1 MPGTIK
7 SSIGFGTLLLDGI
20 GDTIRVSLSD
30 DPVKEVK
37 VGNEILKSL
46 GLRNRGVKIISCPS
60 CARQGFQVIDTVKI
74 LEKKLSHIKTPVT
87 LSIIGCVV
95 NGPGEAAYTDIGI
108 TGGGKGNNMLYL
120 SGLQTEKVPTENIIE
135 KVVEEVQ
142 KKVSELEK
150 NKMIPR
156 KTIEDLIDKHSLLEK
171 DLSSGNIDKKIF
183 AEKSKEYSDLNE
195 IIHDTKK
202 YLSFEKDKK
211 ELEKIIDDIS
221 SDEELKKMAKLELEE
236 LNEENKKN
244 EKKLKLFLLPK
255 DEADKKNAIIEIR
268 AGTGGLEASLFAA
281 DLFRMY
287 EKVSNKKK
295 WSLELI
301 SISRSEAGGLKEVIA
316 SIKGTNI
323 YSTLKYESGVHRV
336 QRVPDTET
344 QGRVHTS
351 AATVAVLPEAEE
363 VDLKINES
371 DLRIDVFRAG
381 GPGGQSV
388 NTTDSAVRITHI
400 PTGLSVSQQDEKSQ
414 HKNKAKGMKILRSRL
429 YELERSRIDL
439 ERSKDRK
446 SKIGTGD
453 RSERIRTYNFPQGRV
468 TDHRINLTLHKL
480 DEFLEGEVFDEMI
493 ETLTL
498 QAQEESLS
506 NL

>member
-1 MPGTIK
+1 MIP
-7 SSIGFGTLLLDGI
+7 
-20 GDTIRVSLSD
+20 
-30 DPVKEVK
+30 
-37 VGNEILKSL
+37 
-46 GLRNRGVKIISCPS
+46 
-60 CARQGFQVIDTVKI
+60 Q
-74 LEKKLSHIKTPVT
+74 KT
-87 LSIIGCVV
+87 
-95 NGPGEAAYTDIGI
+95 
-108 TGGGKGNNMLYL
+108 
-120 SGLQTEKVPTENIIE
+120 
-135 KVVEEVQ
+135 VEE
-142 KKVSELEK
+142 
-150 NKMIPR
+150 
-156 KTIEDLIDKHSLLEK
+156 LITKHSLLER
-171 DLSSGNIDKKIF
+171 DLSSGNIDKKLF

-195 IIHDTKK
+195 IVNDAKK
-202 YLSFEKDKK
+202 YISFEKDKN
-211 ELEKIIDDIS
+211 ELEKILEDQN
-221 SDEELKKMAKLELEE
+221 SDEELLKMVETELKDLQIQYE
-236 LNEENKKN
+236 KN

-268 AGTGGLEASLFAA
+268 AGTGGLEASLFAG
-281 DLFRMY
+281 DLFKMY
-287 EKVSNKKK
+287 EKVSHKKK
-295 WSLELI
+295 WTLELI
-301 SISRSEAGGLKEVIA
+301 SISKSEAGGLKEVIA

-363 VDLKINES
+363 VDLKINEN

-400 PTGLSVSQQDEKSQ
+400 PTGLTVSQQDEKSQ
-414 HKNKAKGMKILRSRL
+414 HKNKAKGMKILRARL
-429 YELERSRIDL
+429 YELERSRIDQ

-480 DEFLEGEVFDEMI
+480 EEFLEGEAFDEI
-493 ETLTL
+493 VESLSL
-498 QAQEESLS
+498 KAQEESLS

>member
-1 MPGTIK
+1 
-7 SSIGFGTLLLDGI
+7 
-20 GDTIRVSLSD
+20 
-30 DPVKEVK
+30 
-37 VGNEILKSL
+37 
-46 GLRNRGVKIISCPS
+46 
-60 CARQGFQVIDTVKI
+60 
-74 LEKKLSHIKTPVT
+74 
-87 LSIIGCVV
+87 
-95 NGPGEAAYTDIGI
+95 
-108 TGGGKGNNMLYL
+108 
-120 SGLQTEKVPTENIIE
+120 
-135 KVVEEVQ
+135 
-142 KKVSELEK
+142 
-150 NKMIPR
+150 MIPL
-156 KTIEDLIDKHSLLEK
+156 KTINDLINKHALLEK
-171 DLSSGNIDKKIF
+171 ELSSSSIDKNSF
-183 AEKSKEYSDLNE
+183 AEKSKEYADLCE
-195 IIHDTKK
+195 VIKIAKV
-202 YLSFEKDKK
+202 YVSFEKNRKEIKTILEDKNSDPDLLK
-211 ELEKIIDDIS
+211 MAEAELEK
-221 SDEELKKMAKLELEE
+221 LEV
-236 LNEENKKN
+236 ENGKN

-268 AGTGGLEASLFAA
+268 AGTGGLEASVFAS
-281 DLFRMY
+281 DLFKMY

-295 WSLELI
+295 WIVELI

-316 SIKGTNI
+316 SVKGNNI

-363 VDLKINES
+363 VDLKINDA

-429 YELERSRIDL
+429 YELERSRIEK

-493 ETLTL
+493 EALTL
-498 QAQEESLS
+498 QAQEESL
-506 NL
+506 NIVN

>member
-1 MPGTIK
+1 
-7 SSIGFGTLLLDGI
+7 
-20 GDTIRVSLSD
+20 
-30 DPVKEVK
+30 
-37 VGNEILKSL
+37 
-46 GLRNRGVKIISCPS
+46 
-60 CARQGFQVIDTVKI
+60 
-74 LEKKLSHIKTPVT
+74 
-87 LSIIGCVV
+87 
-95 NGPGEAAYTDIGI
+95 
-108 TGGGKGNNMLYL
+108 
-120 SGLQTEKVPTENIIE
+120 
-135 KVVEEVQ
+135 
-142 KKVSELEK
+142 
-150 NKMIPR
+150 MIPL
-156 KTIEDLIDKHSLLEK
+156 KTIEDLILKHSLLEK
-171 DLSSGNIDKKIF
+171 ELSSGEIDKKLF
-183 AEKSKEYSDLNE
+183 AEKSKEYSELND
-195 IIHDTKK
+195 IVDDAKK
-202 YLSFEKDKK
+202 YISFDKEKK
-211 ELEKIIDDIS
+211 ELEKILEDDG
-221 SDEELKKMAKLELEE
+221 SDQEFKTMAETELKNLKLE
-236 LNEENKKN
+236 NQDI

-268 AGTGGLEASLFAA
+268 AGAGGLEASLFAS
-281 DLFRMY
+281 DLFKMY
-287 EKVSNKKK
+287 EKVSHKKK
-295 WSLELI
+295 WELELI
-301 SISRSEAGGLKEVIA
+301 SISQSEAGGLKEVIA
-316 SIKGTNI
+316 SIKGKNI

-429 YELERSRIDL
+429 YDLERSRIDQ
-439 ERSKDRK
+439 ERSQDRK

-480 DEFLEGEVFDEMI
+480 EEFLEGEVFDEMI

-498 QAQEESLS
+498 QAQEEKLK
-506 NL
+506 NLN